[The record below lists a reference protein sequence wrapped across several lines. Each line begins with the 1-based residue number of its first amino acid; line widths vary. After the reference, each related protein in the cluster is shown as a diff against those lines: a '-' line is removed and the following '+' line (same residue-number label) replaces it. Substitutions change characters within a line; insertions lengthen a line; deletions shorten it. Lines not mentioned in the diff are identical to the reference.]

1 MSGRLRRGCA
11 SAARRRLLLLCGLAA
26 AVSVANAQTVPSS
39 GELLQQTPRVSPPAP
54 ASSPGLIIK
63 QPAAGA
69 NDDSPPFLVRRIE
82 ISGNSLL
89 STAELHA
96 LVGESEGKTLNLSY
110 LEDLAAR
117 ITKRYQEHGYL
128 LSRAYVPAQTLND
141 GTVRIAVLEA
151 RYGAVS
157 LANSSRVSDAL
168 LNSYLT
174 PLGSGQP
181 VVEDALERRLLLLAD
196 VPGAVVNSTI
206 APGAAVGTSDLQVTA
221 VPGTPYDVALAAD
234 NGGNRYTG
242 RDRVTATASMN
253 DPLGH
258 GDVLSVTGLT
268 AGANLDYGRLAYQS
282 LLANGEGTSVGG
294 SVSGLYYHLANGL
307 SQLHAHGT
315 AETESV
321 TVMQPFIRSV
331 KGNLFAQVGLE
342 SRQLRDE
349 VDVTD
354 IHTDRRT
361 YALTATLAG
370 DRRDG
375 SGISNM
381 NTSLTAG
388 QLDFQNGTA
397 EAVDFSTAKTR
408 GGYAKL
414 NVSLARL
421 QGLTQ
426 STSLYA
432 AFNGQIADKNLDSS
446 EQFFVGGP
454 NSVRAYDVGAVGGAM
469 GALASLELRHNLSAP
484 LPGAWQ
490 AIAFVDSGVVR
501 VYKNVF
507 EVGENSAT
515 LSGAGVGF
523 NWVGP
528 RGWAA
533 SGSLAAPLG
542 RVPMLTGDTA
552 SSRLWIEIHKAF
564 TASAVSR

>member
-1 MSGRLRRGCA
+1 MSGRQRHGRA
-11 SAARRRLLLLCGLAA
+11 VAARRPLLVLCGWVAA
-26 AVSVANAQTVPSS
+26 IAATHAQTVPGS
-39 GELLQQTPRVSPPAP
+39 GELLQQTPRPLAPAP
-54 ASSPGLIIK
+54 APNPGLTIQ
-63 QPAAGA
+63 QPAAA
-69 NDDSPPFLVRRIE
+69 AHDDSPPFLVGHIE

-96 LVGESEGKTLNLSY
+96 LVEKSEGKTLNLGY
-110 LEDLAAR
+110 LEELAAV
-117 ITKRYQEHGYL
+117 ITKRYQDHGYL
-128 LSRAYVPAQTLND
+128 LSRAYIPAQTLSD

-157 LANSSRVSDAL
+157 LSNSSRVSDAL
-168 LNSYLT
+168 LKSYLT
-174 PLGSGQP
+174 PLRSGQP
-181 VVEDALERRLLLLAD
+181 VAEDALERHLLLLAD
-196 VPGAVVNSTI
+196 VPGAVVNSSI
-206 APGAAVGTSDLQVTA
+206 APGPAVGTSDLQVTV
-221 VPGTPYDVALAAD
+221 VPGAAYDVALAAD

-242 RDRVTATASMN
+242 RDRVTATATMN

-282 LLANGEGTSVGG
+282 LLANGTGTSVGG

-315 AETESV
+315 ARTESV

-331 KGNLFAQVGLE
+331 KGNLFVQVGFE

-349 VDVTD
+349 VDVTA
-354 IHTDRRT
+354 IHADRRT

-370 DRRDG
+370 DRRDAG
-375 SGISNM
+375 GISNV
-381 NTSLTAG
+381 NAALTAG
-388 QLDFQNGTA
+388 QVDFQNSAA
-397 EAVDFSTAKTR
+397 EAADFSSAKTR

-426 STSLYA
+426 SNSLYV

-469 GALASLELRHNLSAP
+469 GALVSLELRHSLSAS
-484 LPGAWQ
+484 LPGVWQ

-501 VYKNVF
+501 VYKNIF
-507 EVGENSAT
+507 ETGENSAT
-515 LSGAGVGF
+515 LLGAGVGL

-528 RGWAA
+528 HRWAV
-533 SGSLAAPLG
+533 SGSFAAPIG
-542 RVPMLTGDTA
+542 RAPTLTGDTA
-552 SSRLWIEIHKAF
+552 SSRLWIEVHKTL
-564 TASAVSR
+564 TAGAVSR

>member
-1 MSGRLRRGCA
+1 MSGLPCRGRAAYKRRP
-11 SAARRRLLLLCGLAA
+11 LLVLCGWVAA
-26 AVSVANAQTVPSS
+26 LSAANAQTVPGS
-39 GELLQQTPRVSPPAP
+39 GELLQQTPRPSAPAP
-54 ASSPGLIIK
+54 ASNPGLTI
-63 QPAAGA
+63 QQTAAGA
-69 NDDSPPFLVRRIE
+69 HDDSPAFLVRHIE

-89 STAELHA
+89 STVELHA
-96 LVGESEGKTLNLSY
+96 LVEKSEGQTLNLGY
-110 LEDLAAR
+110 LEELAAV
-117 ITKRYQEHGYL
+117 ITKRYQDRGYL
-128 LSRAYVPAQTLND
+128 LSRAYIPAQTLSD

-151 RYGAVS
+151 RYGAAS
-157 LANSSRVSDAL
+157 LSNSSRVSDAL
-168 LNSYLT
+168 LKSYLT
-174 PLGSGQP
+174 PLRSGQP

-196 VPGAVVNSTI
+196 VPGAVVNSSI
-206 APGAAVGTSDLQVTA
+206 APGPAVGTSDLQVTA
-221 VPGTPYDVALAAD
+221 VPGAAYDVALAAD

-242 RDRVTATASMN
+242 RDRVTATATMN

-282 LLANGEGTSVGG
+282 LLANGTGRSVGG

-315 AETESV
+315 ARTESV

-331 KGNLFAQVGLE
+331 NGNLFVQVGFE

-349 VDVTD
+349 VDVTA
-354 IHTDRRT
+354 IHADRRT

-370 DRRDG
+370 DRRDAG
-375 SGISNM
+375 GISNV
-381 NTSLTAG
+381 NAALTAG
-388 QLDFQNGTA
+388 QVDFQNSAA
-397 EAVDFSTAKTR
+397 EAADFSSAKTR

-426 STSLYA
+426 SNSLYV

-469 GALASLELRHNLSAP
+469 GALVSLELRHSLSAS
-484 LPGAWQ
+484 LPGVWQ

-501 VYKNVF
+501 VYKNIF
-507 EVGENSAT
+507 ETGENSAT
-515 LSGAGVGF
+515 LLGAGVGL

-528 RGWAA
+528 HRWAV
-533 SGSLAAPLG
+533 SGSFAAPIG
-542 RVPMLTGDTA
+542 RAPTLTGDTA
-552 SSRLWIEIHKAF
+552 SSRLWIEVHKTL
-564 TASAVSR
+564 TAGAVSR

>member
-1 MSGRLRRGCA
+1 LD
-11 SAARRRLLLLCGLAA
+11 
-26 AVSVANAQTVPSS
+26 
-39 GELLQQTPRVSPPAP
+39 
-54 ASSPGLIIK
+54 PGLTIQ

-69 NDDSPPFLVRRIE
+69 HDVSPPFLVQHIE
-82 ISGNSLL
+82 ITGNSLL
-89 STAELHA
+89 STAELHP
-96 LVGESEGKTLNLSY
+96 LVEKSEGKTLNLGH
-110 LEDLAAR
+110 LEELAAV
-117 ITKRYQEHGYL
+117 ITKRYQERGYL
-128 LSRAYVPAQTLND
+128 LSRAYIPAQTLSD
-141 GTVRIAVLEA
+141 GTVRIAVVEA

-157 LANSSRVSDAL
+157 LSNSSRVSDAL
-168 LNSYLT
+168 LKSYLAT
-174 PLGSGQP
+174 LRPGQP

-206 APGAAVGTSDLQVTA
+206 APGVAVGTSDLQVTA
-221 VPGTPYDVALAAD
+221 APGSPFDVALAAD

-242 RDRVTATASMN
+242 RGRVTATMNVN
-253 DPLGH
+253 DPFRH

-268 AGANLDYGRLAYQS
+268 AGENLDYGRLAYQS
-282 LLANGEGTSVGG
+282 LLANGAGTTVGG

-315 AETESV
+315 ALTESV
-321 TVMQPFIRSV
+321 TAMQPFIRSV
-331 KGNLFAQVGLE
+331 KGNLFVQLGFE

-361 YALTATLAG
+361 YALTATVAG
-370 DRRDG
+370 DRRDSG
-375 SGISNM
+375 GISNM
-381 NTSLTAG
+381 NASLTAG
-388 QLDFQNGTA
+388 RLDFQNSLA
-397 EAVDFSTAKTR
+397 EAADFSTAKTR

-414 NVSLARL
+414 NISLARL

-432 AFNGQIADKNLDSS
+432 ALNGQIADKNLDSS

-454 NSVRAYDVGAVGGAM
+454 NSVRAYDVGAVGGAQ
-469 GALASLELRHNLSAP
+469 GALASLELRQNLRVP

-507 EVGENSAT
+507 APGENSAT
-515 LSGAGVGF
+515 LSGAGLGL

-528 RGWAA
+528 HGWAV
-533 SGSLAAPLG
+533 SGSVAAPIG
-542 RVPMLTGDTA
+542 RSPILAGDTA
-552 SSRLWIEIHKAF
+552 SSRLWVEIHKAF
-564 TASAVSR
+564 SARAVSR